1 MKFKQIKNVKKKNTK
16 SVYVYRTCI
25 QAYVTFRCT
34 KH

>member
-1 MKFKQIKNVKKKNTK
+1 MKFKQIKNVKKITK
-16 SVYVYRTCI
+16 SVYVYCTCI